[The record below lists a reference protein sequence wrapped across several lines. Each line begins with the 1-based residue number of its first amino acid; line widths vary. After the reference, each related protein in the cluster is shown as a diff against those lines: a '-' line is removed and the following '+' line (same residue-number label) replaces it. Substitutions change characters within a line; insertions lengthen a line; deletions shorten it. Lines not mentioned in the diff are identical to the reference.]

1 MVLLAERSKPGAA
14 GGIGRTMAECLIA
27 FPSKVAAPGFTYL
40 QALRMDKLNV
50 FPGYEWPLVYIPRP
64 SGRSSLP

>member
-40 QALRMDKLNV
+40 QALRMDTV
-50 FPGYEWPLVYIPRP
+50 
-64 SGRSSLP
+64 